1 MDFFFAI
8 QLVETFWDVSMP
20 VKFPICQGHSTDI
33 LLNLQ
38 KVVVEHANYN
48 LMMKNGG
55 YQAHFRIIK

>member
-1 MDFFFAI
+1 
-8 QLVETFWDVSMP
+8 MP
-20 VKFPICQGHSTDI
+20 VKFPNCQGHSTDI